1 MRKSN
6 AMKSVMNR
14 IENLAKKEYR
24 DIVGQLEAMLSVY
37 EKTTG
42 VSSKRP
48 YTRKELATTEAK
60 PPEKKVVAKSD
71 RPAFQLVSPQIPK
84 QRKVRKDKGQKRAAY
99 TKRTPSEKMLNAY
112 KSRKPLTAQQKKN
125 ISMGRKLALARKKL
139 ESAGIT
145 L

>member
-14 IENLAKKEYR
+14 IENLARKEYR

-37 EKTTG
+37 ERTTG
-42 VSSKRP
+42 VTSKRQ

-60 PPEKKVVAKSD
+60 PPEVK
-71 RPAFQLVSPQIPK
+71 RPAFKLVSPDMPK
-84 QRKVRKDKGQKRAAY
+84 QRKVRKDKGQKRAPY
-99 TKRTPSEKMLNAY
+99 SKKETSEKMLAAY
-112 KSRKPLTAQQKKN
+112 KKRKPLTDQQKKN
-125 ISMGRKLALARKKL
+125 ISMGRKLATARKKL
-139 ESAGIT
+139 EQAGIT

>member
-37 EKTTG
+37 ERTTG
-42 VSSKRP
+42 VTSKRP

-60 PPEKKVVAKSD
+60 PPEKKVVKSD
-71 RPAFQLVSPQIPK
+71 RPTFALVPPQMPK

-99 TKRTPSEKMLNAY
+99 TKRTPSEKQANAY
-112 KSRKPLTAQQKKN
+112 KTRKPLTAQQKKN
-125 ISMGRKLALARKKL
+125 ISMGRKLAFARKKL

>member
-42 VSSKRP
+42 VTSKRP

-60 PPEKKVVAKSD
+60 PPQKVAKSD
-71 RPAFQLVSPQIPK
+71 RPAFQLVSPQMPK
-84 QRKVRKDKGQKRAAY
+84 QRKVRKDKGQKRATY
-99 TKRTPSEKMLNAY
+99 TKRTPSEKMVNAY
-112 KSRKPLTAQQKKN
+112 KNRKPLTAQQKKN
-125 ISMGRKLALARKKL
+125 ISMGRKLAFARKKL

>member
-37 EKTTG
+37 ERTTG
-42 VSSKRP
+42 VTSKRT
-48 YTRKELATTEAK
+48 YTRKELSTTEAK
-60 PPEKKVVAKSD
+60 PPEKKVVKSD
-71 RPAFQLVSPQIPK
+71 RPTFALVSPQMPK

-99 TKRTPSEKMLNAY
+99 TKRTPSEKQANAY
-112 KSRKPLTAQQKKN
+112 KTRKPLTAQQKKN
-125 ISMGRKLALARKKL
+125 ISMGRKLA
-139 ESAGIT
+139 
-145 L
+145 